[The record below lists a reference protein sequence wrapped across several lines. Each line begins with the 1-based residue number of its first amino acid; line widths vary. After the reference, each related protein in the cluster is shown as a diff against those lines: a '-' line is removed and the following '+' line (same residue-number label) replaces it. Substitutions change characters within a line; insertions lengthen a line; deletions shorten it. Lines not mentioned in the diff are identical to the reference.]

1 MPAALFAGRV
11 FRLLT
16 WLYPPAFRR
25 QFAFEMACDFDDATG
40 DAWREGQWSAVVP
53 LWAHV
58 CRDLAWTIAV
68 QWFQGALP
76 ALGAVPAIATTLAVF
91 ATAGRLG
98 DSLASRAAATPGDGS
113 LALLLF
119 LATAVIVITAA
130 VIAFTVGFSLLAVR
144 RRSRPRTCSKPI
156 R

>member
-1 MPAALFAGRV
+1 
-11 FRLLT
+11 
-16 WLYPPAFRR
+16 
-25 QFAFEMACDFDDATG
+25 
-40 DAWREGQWSAVVP
+40 
-53 LWAHV
+53 
-58 CRDLAWTIAV
+58 
-68 QWFQGALP
+68 
-76 ALGAVPAIATTLAVF
+76 VF

-98 DSLASRAAATPGDGS
+98 HSLASRAAATPGDGS